1 MGDVAAHARFSPSGA
16 SRWMTCPGSIALTR
30 DIPNPGSEY
39 SAEGTA
45 AHTLASRALEYGH
58 PAAFWLGEQ
67 IQVEGRVFTVDND
80 MADHVQAY
88 VDDVLRRVAGGTLL
102 VEQRVGFSEA
112 IGVEAQFGTADA
124 IILSADGAHAIV
136 EDLKYG
142 RGVQVYATENKQLM
156 TYAVAVL
163 ETFETIM
170 EGVENITLVVAQ
182 PRLDHYDEWTVSV
195 ERLREHAAALRLAA
209 GAALEGLAALEA
221 TGEIPKELF
230 RPSEDACFF
239 CLAKPTCEAL
249 RQHVSQAVFNDFE
262 ALDDA
267 DQVQVMGVPE
277 PSIEKLGA
285 LYGELELIEDWC
297 RGVRSRVEGMVMA
310 GMDVIGP
317 DGQRMKLIEG
327 KRGNRR
333 WADEQKAE
341 AILAGILPP
350 DKLYKPRELV
360 TPSKVDK
367 LVNKKATKQI
377 WEDMVAPLVVQGKG
391 RPKVALGSHPAPA
404 WVPEA
409 GADEFEDLDDA
420 GGAE

>member
-195 ERLREHAAALRLAA
+195 ERLREHAAALRLAERGRVLLLPRQA
-209 GAALEGLAALEA
+209 DVRSLAPARIASRVQRFRGARRRRSGSGHGGARAQHRE
-221 TGEIPKELF
+221 T
-230 RPSEDACFF
+230 RC
-239 CLAKPTCEAL
+239 AL
-249 RQHVSQAVFNDFE
+249 R
-262 ALDDA
+262 
-267 DQVQVMGVPE
+267 
-277 PSIEKLGA
+277 
-285 LYGELELIEDWC
+285 
-297 RGVRSRVEGMVMA
+297 
-310 GMDVIGP
+310 
-317 DGQRMKLIEG
+317 
-327 KRGNRR
+327 
-333 WADEQKAE
+333 
-341 AILAGILPP
+341 
-350 DKLYKPRELV
+350 
-360 TPSKVDK
+360 
-367 LVNKKATKQI
+367 
-377 WEDMVAPLVVQGKG
+377 
-391 RPKVALGSHPAPA
+391 
-404 WVPEA
+404 
-409 GADEFEDLDDA
+409 
-420 GGAE
+420 

>member
-1 MGDVAAHARFSPSGA
+1 
-16 SRWMTCPGSIALTR
+16 MTCPGSIALTR
-30 DIPNPGSEY
+30 DLPNPESDY

-45 AHTLASRALEYGH
+45 AHTLASRALEYKK
-58 PAAFWLGEQ
+58 PAAFWIGEQ
-67 IQVEGRVFTVDND
+67 IQVGQRIFTVDND

-124 IILSADGAHAIV
+124 IILSEDCTHVIV
-136 EDLKYG
+136 EDLKFG

-163 ETFETIM
+163 ETFEAIMGDVQHVTI
-170 EGVENITLVVAQ
+170 VVAQ
-182 PRLDHYDEWTVSV
+182 PRLDHYDEWTVSR
-195 ERLREHAAALRLAA
+195 ERLLDHAAALNRAA
-209 GAALEGLAALEA
+209 GAAIEGLDALDA
-221 TGEIPKELF
+221 TGEIPRELF

-239 CLAKPTCEAL
+239 CLAKPTCAAL
-249 RQHVSQAVFNDFE
+249 REHVAATVFNDFE
-262 ALDDA
+262 ALDDV
-267 DQVQVMGVPE
+267 DEVQVMGVPQ
-277 PSIEKLGA
+277 PGPDKLGA
-285 LYGELELIEDWC
+285 LYGTLELIEDWC
-297 RGVRSRVEGMVMA
+297 RGVRSEVERMVA
-310 GMDVIGP
+310 GGMDVIGP

-333 WADEQKAE
+333 WQDERKAE

-350 DKLYKPRELV
+350 DKLYKPRELI

-367 LVNKKATKQI
+367 LVNKKATKAI
-377 WEDMVAPLVVQGKG
+377 WEDMVAPLVVQSAG
-391 RPKVALGSHPAPA
+391 RPKVVLGSHPAPA

-409 GADEFEDLDDA
+409 GADEFEDLDE